1 MKITK
6 GTIVR
11 TVMVFLVVINFI
23 LNKLGI
29 SPINTDQNVI
39 ANVVETAISVLSVL
53 FAWWYNNSFSTFAK
67 KADNFLKQLKEGEN
81 NV

>member
-11 TVMVFLVVINFI
+11 TVMVFMVVVNFI
-23 LNKLGI
+23 LNKFGI
-29 SPINTDQNVI
+29 SPINTNQNAI
-39 ANVVETAISVLSVL
+39 ANVVETVISVLSVL
-53 FAWWYNNSFSTFAK
+53 FAWWYNNSFSSFAK
-67 KADNFLKQLKEGEN
+67 KADNFLKQLKEGDI